1 MTARTVI
8 IGAGANELVAAHLLA
23 RAGSSVAVLDPA
35 ESGANGA
42 AEPGWVAPQIVRAL
56 DLDRHGLQI
65 SRPDPWIA
73 LAVAP
78 GERLELW
85 NDVARSA
92 ESVRRFSPNDAARWP
107 EFCERMARLARA
119 LESIAM
125 QPPPDPVGEG
135 FEAIADVLGL
145 SLRMRRMGRTGVE
158 DLLRIVPMPI
168 ADLLDDWFESDAL
181 KGALAGAGILHLRQG
196 PRAGGTSL
204 NFLQHHAG
212 CAPGVFRPAASNLRH
227 VLAQIPGIE
236 IRRGVPIARIQ
247 VSEGRAAG
255 VVLANGEEIPA
266 SLVLS
271 GADPRRTLL
280 EWVDP
285 AWLEPEFI
293 QVLRGI
299 RSRGVVA
306 QAMFELDREP
316 GFSTLAIA
324 PSLDYLEKAYDDVKY
339 GRVSQQPYVEARVEG
354 RKVHAH
360 VQYVPN
366 KGLDAAAREALAELV
381 IRTIDAHQ
389 PGFGGSAIGKA
400 VSLPEDLQKLYGW
413 PEGQMHHAEPAL
425 DQWLWMRPTPELAR
439 YRTPIAGLYLCGPA
453 MHPGGWFS
461 GACGY
466 LGAQQV
472 LKDGP
477 PATS

>member
-1 MTARTVI
+1 VTAGTVV

-23 RAGSSVAVLDPA
+23 QAGGSVLVLESSESHPA
-35 ESGANGA
+35 DI
-42 AEPGWVAPQIVRAL
+42 GWVAPQIVRAL
-56 DLDRHGLQI
+56 DLERHGLQI

-73 LAVAP
+73 VPAAP

-92 ESVRRFSPNDAARWP
+92 ESIRRLSANDAARWP
-107 EFCERMARLARA
+107 DFCERMARLARA

-125 QPPPDPVGEG
+125 QAAPDPVGEG
-135 FEAIADVLGL
+135 FDAIADVFGL
-145 SLRMRRMGRTGVE
+145 SLRMRRMGREGVE

-181 KGALAGAGILHLRQG
+181 KGALAAAGILHLHQG
-196 PRAGGTSL
+196 PRAGGTAL

-212 CAPGVFRPAASNLRH
+212 CAPGVFRPPASNLRH
-227 VLAQIPGIE
+227 VLARIRGIE
-236 IRRGVPIARIQ
+236 IRRGAAVARIK
-247 VSEGRAAG
+247 VTEGRAAG
-255 VVLANGEEIPA
+255 VVLANGEELPA

-280 EWVDP
+280 EWVEP
-285 AWLEPEFI
+285 AWLDPEFI
-293 QVLRGI
+293 HALRGI

-306 QAMFELDREP
+306 QATFELDREP
-316 GFSTLAIA
+316 GSSTLAIA

-339 GRVSQQPYVEARVEG
+339 GRVSRQPYVEARVEG
-354 RKVHAH
+354 RKVHVH
-360 VQYVPN
+360 VQYVPS
-366 KGLDAAAREALAELV
+366 KVQDTAREALADLIVRMLE
-381 IRTIDAHQ
+381 ANQ
-389 PGFGGSAIGKA
+389 PGFASSVTRKT
-400 VSLPEDLQKLYGW
+400 VLLPSDLENEFGW

-439 YRTPIAGLYLCGPA
+439 YRTPISGLFLCGPA
-453 MHPGGWFS
+453 MHPGGWMP

-466 LGAQQV
+466 HAARQV
-472 LKDGP
+472 MKEPRD
-477 PATS
+477 